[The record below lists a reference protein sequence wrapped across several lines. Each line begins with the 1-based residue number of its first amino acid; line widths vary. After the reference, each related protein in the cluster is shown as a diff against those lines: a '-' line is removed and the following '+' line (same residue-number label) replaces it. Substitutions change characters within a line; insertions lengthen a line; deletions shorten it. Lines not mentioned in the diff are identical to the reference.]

1 MTLNNFHEA
10 QYLTLAQMKDH
21 LRLAALSASDQEI
34 SGLLLA
40 TRLVDTMINQN
51 TLITKIERAPQ
62 LVDATYPQAP
72 RPREHEMI
80 AITELYNEWACRV
93 PYLPNSKQ
101 DCVTLF
107 FSMNHVQA
115 MNFAPKCCF
124 EDVRR
129 ALEYFIALQEQA

>member
-80 AITELYNEWACRV
+80 AITE
-93 PYLPNSKQ
+93 
-101 DCVTLF
+101 
-107 FSMNHVQA
+107 
-115 MNFAPKCCF
+115 
-124 EDVRR
+124 
-129 ALEYFIALQEQA
+129 AL